1 MILPLTLVLFAA
13 TAPPPPESV
22 AVDLDGD
29 GTLETVTAAVHGKT
43 LRLEVRP
50 GSSRKVVARADAPL
64 PAGGAAAVS
73 LAPGSLGSAGVLL
86 EVVAASAGE
95 TVECRSVWRFR
106 DRALLRVPVET
117 RSGPLPDCGERV
129 GWNYAWDRPSLDA
142 PAEYRR
148 ERTRETPDGT
158 HHQVE
163 SFRYAGFKLE
173 PDPARSE
180 TRIRGLVIPSW
191 YPTRLY
197 QKSSLESLYARYDLG
212 PLKRGPRLQIVT
224 DAAEGIFAVRLGVPG
239 KEDSLPVTARDA
251 GPGQRDVVLT
261 LGSQAPPV
269 QLRVTLAGGAPV
281 PGEAVLS
288 GHSASFDGFY
298 SGAMHMTEG
307 VLRIFE
313 TAADELATNGLV
325 GNWTSGKG
333 QPMEIALASSD
344 PVLLNIGKAKFRM
357 ELEGAPEGMD
367 ALALPSGGA
376 RPTRG
381 VQMRG
386 PNSFSWIPVVCSE
399 AGDSRRDCR
408 AAGPG
413 EILHRVGAR
422 MNAR

>member
-13 TAPPPPESV
+13 TAPPPESV

-43 LRLEVRP
+43 VLLEVRS
-50 GSSRKVVARADAPL
+50 GSSRKVVARAESPL

-73 LAPGSLGSAGVLL
+73 LATGSLGSAGALL
-86 EVVAASAGE
+86 EVVAASAGD
-95 TVECRSVWRFR
+95 TLECRSIWRFR
-106 DRALLRVPVET
+106 DRSLLRVPVET
-117 RSGPLPDCGERV
+117 RSGPLPGCGERG
-129 GWNYAWDRPSLDA
+129 GWDYAWDRPSPDA

-148 ERTRETPDGT
+148 ERTREISDGT

-212 PLKRGPRLQIVT
+212 PLKRGPRLQIIT
-224 DAAEGIFAVRLGVPG
+224 DSAEGLFAVRLGVPG
-239 KEDSLPVTARDA
+239 KEDLLPVTARDA
-251 GPGQRDVVLT
+251 SPEGRDVVLT
-261 LGSQAPPV
+261 LGSQTPPV
-269 QLRVTLAGGAPV
+269 RLRLTLAGGAPV

-288 GHSASFDGFY
+288 GHSASLDGFY

-333 QPMEIALASSD
+333 EPMEIALASSD
-344 PVLLNIGKAKFRM
+344 PVVLNIRKATFRM
-357 ELEGAPEGMD
+357 ELEGAPEGVD
-367 ALALPSGGA
+367 SLALPSGGG

-381 VQMRG
+381 VQLRG
-386 PNSFSWIPVVCSE
+386 PNSFSWIPVVCNE
-399 AGDSRRDCR
+399 AVAPWRDCR
-408 AAGPG
+408 SSGPG
-413 EILHRVGAR
+413 EIFHRVGAR